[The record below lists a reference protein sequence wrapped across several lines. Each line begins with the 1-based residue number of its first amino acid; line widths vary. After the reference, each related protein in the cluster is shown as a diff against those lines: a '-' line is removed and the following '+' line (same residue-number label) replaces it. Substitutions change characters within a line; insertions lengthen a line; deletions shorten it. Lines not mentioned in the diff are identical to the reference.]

1 MDDDKQWTVCHFT
14 EEETVEAVPTIWMD
28 TEQKCC
34 YWPPKHLKRLIKDLI
49 KKKENPDKDWQLY
62 PAVVLGQ
69 YGMKQI
75 KSIVSLQSICQI
87 QLFFL

>member
-1 MDDDKQWTVCHFT
+1 MDDKQWTVCHFT
-14 EEETVEAVPTIWMD
+14 EEETVEAVPTKWMD

-34 YWPPKHLKRLIKDLI
+34 YWPPKHLKRLIKDQ
-49 KKKENPDKDWQLY
+49 DKDRQLY

-75 KSIVSLQSICQI
+75 KSIVSLQCICQI
-87 QLFFL
+87 RFTGDGKI